1 MFSLSFLIIFLVRS
15 KSVRNR
21 LDRYENCP
29 LAANSKRQ
37 GSQLHIRGKHL
48 HLYPSFASTPGVK
61 VFMSFPLTRR
71 LLNKRTK
78 HLTPVLGVLLSYL
91 VLSKAVCIF
100 LSLSLLS
107 VSLSFW
113 FLPSLFAI
121 FEAFR
126 FTVASLMVDNNFHLC
141 QYVSKLLIGPF
152 VVRSFSILSPKK

>member
-91 VLSKAVCIF
+91 FSPKLSAF
-100 LSLSLLS
+100 FSLSLS

>member
-48 HLYPSFASTPGVK
+48 HLYPSFASKPGVK
-61 VFMSFPLTRR
+61 VFISFPLTRR

-91 VLSKAVCIF
+91 VLSEAVCIF
-100 LSLSLLS
+100 LSLPLCFFVLLVSAQSFCYFRGISLHCG
-107 VSLSFW
+107 
-113 FLPSLFAI
+113 
-121 FEAFR
+121 
-126 FTVASLMVDNNFHLC
+126 FT
-141 QYVSKLLIGPF
+141 YG
-152 VVRSFSILSPKK
+152 R